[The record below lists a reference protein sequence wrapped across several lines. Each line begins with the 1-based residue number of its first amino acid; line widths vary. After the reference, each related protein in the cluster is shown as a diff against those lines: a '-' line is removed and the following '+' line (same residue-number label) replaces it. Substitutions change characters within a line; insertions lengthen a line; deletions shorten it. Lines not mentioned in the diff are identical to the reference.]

1 MAKKRR
7 RFTARFK
14 KRVALEALRERD
26 TIQAIA
32 ARQGV
37 HTSQVTAWK
46 RQAVEGLEDVFSGPG
61 CHCRSNTPHFC

>member
-32 ARQGV
+32 AIANA
-37 HTSQVTAWK
+37 T
-46 RQAVEGLEDVFSGPG
+46 
-61 CHCRSNTPHFC
+61 